1 MMIAGLDMIATNN
14 IIIIIIILNNLNVR
28 MRLYLAKKSV
38 EEKGG

>member
-14 IIIIIIILNNLNVR
+14 IIIIIILNNLNVR